1 MLSGLDGYIGKVN
14 RQLCPLYYAMP
25 KNSGGRSVLSLSVA
39 DSTTAAGRRLTACS
53 YITTCTNSPS
63 ERRPKREGGRVKQ
76 LREQETEGERQKMPL
91 GRERGRQRKG
101 ETVCEKNL

>member
-1 MLSGLDGYIGKVN
+1 MLCRRILVADLS
-14 RQLCPLYYAMP
+14 
-25 KNSGGRSVLSLSVA
+25 SLSVA

-91 GRERGRQRKG
+91 GREREGDR
-101 ETVCEKNL
+101 EKEKQCVKRISNK